1 MKIAI
6 GSDHTGYESPEPY
19 KPALQ
24 AHIEELGHQA
34 IDCGTDGQAPVD
46 YPDFANKVSEAILS
60 GKAERG
66 ILICGTGIGIS
77 IAANRH
83 PGIRAATCA
92 TEDMVRLARQH
103 NDANIICVGRR
114 ILSLSDCIKLVDIW
128 LDTPFSEGER
138 HERRIS
144 KMD

>member
-6 GSDHTGYESPEPY
+6 GSDHAGYGPPEPY

-24 AHIEELGHQA
+24 AHIEGLGHEV
-34 IDCGTDGQAPVD
+34 IDCGTDSDTAVD
-46 YPDFANKVSEAILS
+46 YPDFANKVTETILA

-77 IAANRH
+77 IVANRH

-92 TEDMVRLARQH
+92 TEDMARLAREH
-103 NDANIICVGRR
+103 NDANVICVGQR
-114 ILSLSDCIKLVDIW
+114 ILSLEECIKLVDIW
-128 LDTPFSEGER
+128 LETPFSEGER
-138 HERRIS
+138 HQRRVS